1 MKEISNFNKKI
12 FLGISILFFFFLWD
26 ISFWLTPNYK
36 LILADGL
43 SIDMLAVIEMRYLVL
58 LPLIT
63 FFFSFIK
70 DYKKHIKYLFFG
82 SSFFLIFIL
91 HAYINLDQSLGK
103 LIFKRTVFSIVLL
116 TFIFHI
122 CFFYKEELLFNL
134 NKIVLLFYFLF
145 FISIITSLF
154 FFKLDAPSFCGGIT
168 DYFNFQEW
176 VRPDNENFI
185 NDLSFQEYFFKENS
199 HLGMIAPAIIYYS
212 ILKFSYEKNR
222 SFKLFLTSIFIIVC
236 YIKSSTTFLVG
247 MVICGIVIVLFDYR
261 RIKKTLIYILFFFI
275 ALSSFILIN
284 DRECRTRF
292 IPAYGD
298 VKIVDNKIANKITE
312 WSLETRSER
321 GGMSSA
327 VFFQSFLIGIH
338 SFKNKPFGVGLNQY
352 QVAFRKYFEENTLD
366 EIVGTKY
373 NEYKIE
379 FLNQINDKDASN
391 NFVKILTEFGIFG
404 VLFYLTIFIIL
415 FSQKINLEIKV
426 FLTSIIITQTIRG
439 AGYFNGGFALAAI
452 LLIIYYLYTHYF
464 VEKN

>member
-1 MKEISNFNKKI
+1 
-12 FLGISILFFFFLWD
+12 
-26 ISFWLTPNYK
+26 
-36 LILADGL
+36 
-43 SIDMLAVIEMRYLVL
+43 
-58 LPLIT
+58 
-63 FFFSFIK
+63 
-70 DYKKHIKYLFFG
+70 
-82 SSFFLIFIL
+82 
-91 HAYINLDQSLGK
+91 
-103 LIFKRTVFSIVLL
+103 
-116 TFIFHI
+116 
-122 CFFYKEELLFNL
+122 
-134 NKIVLLFYFLF
+134 
-145 FISIITSLF
+145 
-154 FFKLDAPSFCGGIT
+154 
-168 DYFNFQEW
+168 
-176 VRPDNENFI
+176 
-185 NDLSFQEYFFKENS
+185 FFKENS